1 MWPIKG
7 DTFSGEDPTVYSNWH
22 NGNVHVSL
30 RNVSDVA
37 YAKNICL
44 I

>member
-22 NGNVHVSL
+22 NGNVSL